1 MKDDN
6 VKILGAVAI
15 CVLLYLLM
23 KKNKQTLKPA
33 TPLAAGPSP
42 PVPGVSPRMS
52 AKNTMM
58 TMLED
63 TFGMSMS
70 MKEPNEDTH
79 ILVGRF
85 AACPPKHVIAKQAS
99 PTDRTGSCH
108 VTCGGGGWCGDE
120 KGMRGA
126 APDEVKLQKCCV
138 PHTHP
143 LASQPVS
150 TYVNDPMLSVGSTI

>member
-23 KKNKQTLKPA
+23 KKNKQA
-33 TPLAAGPSP
+33 TAAPRPLAAPAQGLQPAQSQR
-42 PVPGVSPRMS
+42 VS

-63 TFGMSMS
+63 TFGMSLY
-70 MKEPNEDTH
+70 MKEPNEDKH

-85 AACPPKHVIAKQAS
+85 DACPAGHVIAKQAS
-99 PTDRTGSCH
+99 PTDRTGACH

-126 APDEVKLQKCCV
+126 APNEVKLQKCCV
-138 PHTHP
+138 PHKHA
-143 LASQPVS
+143 LASQPIS
-150 TYVNDPMLSVGSTI
+150 KYANDPMISVGSTL